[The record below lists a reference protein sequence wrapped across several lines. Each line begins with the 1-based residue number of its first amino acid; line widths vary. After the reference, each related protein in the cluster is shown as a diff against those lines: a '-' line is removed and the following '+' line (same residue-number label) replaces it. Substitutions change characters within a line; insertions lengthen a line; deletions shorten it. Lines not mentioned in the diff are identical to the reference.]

1 MSRSIWLHVFYTI
14 AVSIILNLVVFF
26 IGQAAGV
33 SFAITQGPD
42 PVGVGPVVLLSA
54 AAAII
59 GCIGYWLCGMLFGDR
74 QRYWFI
80 WLATIIGIISML
92 MPWFGASDLPTMGFL
107 GLMHVVS
114 VLVMTWYLGV
124 WTPHFVAADEI
135 ALSSS

>member
-33 SFAITQGPD
+33 SFATEQGIVEPIF
-42 PVGVGPVVLLSA
+42 VIFASA
-54 AAAII
+54 AGAVI
-59 GCIGYWLCGMLFGDR
+59 GCVGYWLLGLIFGDS
-74 QRYWFI
+74 QRIWFI
-80 WLATIIGIISML
+80 WLATIIGVISMWG
-92 MPWFGASDLPTMGFL
+92 PWTMSSDLATMGFL